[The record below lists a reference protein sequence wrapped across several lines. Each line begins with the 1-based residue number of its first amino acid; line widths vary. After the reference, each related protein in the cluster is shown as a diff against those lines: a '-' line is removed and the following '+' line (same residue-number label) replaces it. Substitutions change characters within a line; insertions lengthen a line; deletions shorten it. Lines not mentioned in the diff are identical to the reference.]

1 VSTPQQHHP
10 PVYGCSAGS
19 VLHAHSGDTLEPAV
33 VLWTFLPAG
42 GSERLD
48 AIDAKVDVHSD
59 GPGSATLTLR
69 VLSEGQSLSW
79 QLPIS
84 PFVAALPGQP
94 GDEGRVVLLAVMDAE
109 PEAGFW
115 AQPVD
120 CERLAAELQIP
131 VTDLSDALR
140 GRLTPWLADDVD
152 LLLHDD
158 AHEHAADLSPAQTLA
173 NAVLAH
179 YRSDLEA
186 DQHATRLVR
195 AFDYAPKDFAA
206 ELGARLCVALTTAIV
221 VAGPDNVARVV
232 EEAGPFEPELARIL
246 TQLPP
251 RMRPDDPDADDSDA
265 AADVVLSNPD
275 VNEALRASVTAIARL
290 SRVALGEHVSAEDLL
305 RRLAM
310 ADDVAEARLAALW
323 VQLAVAADGPP
334 DTDEL
339 IAAELGE
346 RVHAEGPPGG
356 AWLRATSA
364 TLATL
369 ALDVAGRSPGRV
381 VSHVN
386 AVDEYLTERPRAGEP
401 TPADVAADAARHSI
415 ALARFAR
422 SRGGIGPGAWRKVP
436 VVSAVQGVAAAM
448 VRGLDH
454 EAAAELLDEL
464 LADDVDAVE
473 VTEAFVCA
481 TAQILAEVDP
491 TESSDVLGDRVGDV
505 LRRLPS
511 GPKGGRWLLLHCLR
525 GAPDHDPVAAD
536 LRPHLPSE
544 PVDLER
550 VALKAGRR
558 GVLRTGLAALEA
570 TSHLVGEGLGI
581 TREELLAMV
590 LPMALVEHD
599 MLMPGDV

>member
-1 VSTPQQHHP
+1 
-10 PVYGCSAGS
+10 

-42 GSERLD
+42 GGERLD
-48 AIDAKVDVHSD
+48 AFDAKVDVHSD
-59 GPGSATLTLR
+59 GPGSGTLTLR

-79 QLPIS
+79 QLPVS

-131 VTDLSDALR
+131 VTDLADALR

-179 YRSDLEA
+179 YRGDLEA
-186 DQHATRLVR
+186 DQHAIKLVR
-195 AFDYAPKDFAA
+195 AFDYAPKEFAA

-221 VAGPDNVARVV
+221 VAGPEHVAAVI

-275 VNEALRASVTAIARL
+275 VAEALRASVTAVARL
-290 SRVALGEHVSAEDLL
+290 ARAALGTALSAEDLL

-310 ADDVAEARLAALW
+310 ADDVAEARLAGLW
-323 VQLAVAADGPP
+323 VQLAVAADGPA

-339 IAAELGE
+339 VAAELGE

-356 AWLRATSA
+356 AWLRATTA

-369 ALDVAGRSPGRV
+369 ALEVAGRSPGRIV
-381 VSHVN
+381 AHVN
-386 AVDEYLTERPRAGEP
+386 AVDDYLAQRPRAGES
-401 TPADVAADAARHSI
+401 TPAELAAEAVRNGI
-415 ALARFAR
+415 VLARFI
-422 SRGGIGPGAWRKVP
+422 RGRAGIGPGAWRKVP
-436 VVSAVQGVAAAM
+436 VVSAVQGVASGM
-448 VRGLDH
+448 VRGLDQD
-454 EAAAELLDEL
+454 AAVELLDEL

-473 VTEAFVCA
+473 LTEAFVCA
-481 TAQILAEVDP
+481 TAQILVEVDP
-491 TESSDVLGDRVGDV
+491 TESGDVLADRVGDV

-525 GAPDHDPVAAD
+525 SAPDHDPVATD
-536 LRPHLPSE
+536 LRPHLPAE
-544 PVDLER
+544 PVDVER

-570 TSHLVGEGLGI
+570 TSYLLGEGLGI

-599 MLMPGDV
+599 MLLPGDA